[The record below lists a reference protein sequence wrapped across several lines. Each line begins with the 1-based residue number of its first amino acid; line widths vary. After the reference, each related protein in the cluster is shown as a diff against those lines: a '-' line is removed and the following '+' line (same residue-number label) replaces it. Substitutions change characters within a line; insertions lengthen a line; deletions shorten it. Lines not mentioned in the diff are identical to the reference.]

1 MPTRTHIYPHQQRTH
16 INKYTHAGKE
26 NYSNKNKDEYYFKIS
41 ILFCVY
47 FSVTNIDD
55 YSVKNNEIDNDN
67 QKGSNYSYNDDIN

>member
-1 MPTRTHIYPHQQRTH
+1 MNILL
-16 INKYTHAGKE
+16 KYQY
-26 NYSNKNKDEYYFKIS
+26 YS
-41 ILFCVY
+41 VY